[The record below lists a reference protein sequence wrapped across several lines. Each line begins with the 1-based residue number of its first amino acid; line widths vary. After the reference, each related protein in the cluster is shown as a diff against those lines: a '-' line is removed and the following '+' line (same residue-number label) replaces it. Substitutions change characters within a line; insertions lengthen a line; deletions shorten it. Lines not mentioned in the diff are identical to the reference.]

1 MVVALIG
8 AAAVMGSA
16 VLGVFIKRFDNRNT
30 QQHEENKALL
40 GEIKGDVRAVGA
52 DVTGLK
58 VDVATIAQQNR
69 DQDRRITRLEEHP

>member
-52 DVTGLK
+52 DVTALK